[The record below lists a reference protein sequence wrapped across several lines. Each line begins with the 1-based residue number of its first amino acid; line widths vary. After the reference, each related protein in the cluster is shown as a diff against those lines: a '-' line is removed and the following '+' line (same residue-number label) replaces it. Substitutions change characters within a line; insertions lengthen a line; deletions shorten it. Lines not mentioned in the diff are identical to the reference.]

1 MQKPIHITASMYAHG
16 IARALPISPAATQ
29 PSAEAISGSQRHP
42 AASSSGKQQRQAA
55 TSSQQQSAESRKSA
69 DHKQHLSQSHI
80 ALTLPGSQNATG
92 QPCRKVFPGQP
103 WETREPA
110 AKEPAATLSSFQVEY
125 NHATM
130 GAVPQLSP
138 GHVERPRDA
147 CAVLLAGAQLVA
159 QGLCHQSQLLFH
171 QSQLLFPLAP
181 GLTLRVHGCHLF
193 PLAATLGD

>member
-1 MQKPIHITASMYAHG
+1 MISCMLHFALHEWIPASWNPFVAPHTKKTKVLQ
-16 IARALPISPAATQ
+16 IRQHNNDSRHSTFA
-29 PSAEAISGSQRHP
+29 SGSRKP
-42 AASSSGKQQRQAA
+42 NASRTGAK
-55 TSSQQQSAESRKSA
+55 SR
-69 DHKQHLSQSHI
+69 
-80 ALTLPGSQNATG
+80 GSQNATG

>member
-1 MQKPIHITASMYAHG
+1 MVAASSNWQPSAAANNSCQQSAIGSSQRQLAAASRQQTAAMS
-16 IARALPISPAATQ
+16 SQQQPAAKTSTQEQ

-42 AASSSGKQQRQAA
+42 AASSSGKQQRRAA

-110 AKEPAATLSSFQVEY
+110 AKEPAATVMNECCLLLTPSKHIHNACKQTLQAGTSVPAK
-125 NHATM
+125 NHACYHLCLKTAM
-130 GAVPQLSP
+130 ST
-138 GHVERPRDA
+138 
-147 CAVLLAGAQLVA
+147 CAN
-159 QGLCHQSQLLFH
+159 
-171 QSQLLFPLAP
+171 
-181 GLTLRVHGCHLF
+181 
-193 PLAATLGD
+193 